1 MKTSN
6 PIMESYRKDPRP
18 RKIMLFNSEMLDVY
32 NDNKVFVDGDKLV
45 LELEFDHRTMNDDDL
60 KDFLETTLY
69 YDYQDNKE

>member
-6 PIMESYRKDPRP
+6 PIMDSYRNDPRP
-18 RKIMLFNSEMLDVY
+18 RKIMVYEQMLDVY
-32 NDNKVFVDGDKLV
+32 NDRKVFSDGDKLV

-69 YDYQDNKE
+69 YDYQDNK